1 VKAALALLAQMRP
14 GKGGRKVAVLG
25 DMLELGTFS
34 QDLHR
39 AIASDLSNN
48 GIDVFYA
55 SGPLMKN
62 LWDAAAPTQRGA
74 YAESSAELWPLLAKA
89 LKPGDCVMV
98 KGSLGSRMGLIVESM
113 RKDWPPRMET

>member
-1 VKAALALLAQMRP
+1 
-14 GKGGRKVAVLG
+14 
-25 DMLELGTFS
+25 MLELGAFG

-39 AIASDLSNN
+39 AIAGDLSSN
-48 GIDVFYA
+48 GIDVIYA

-62 LWDAAAPTQRGA
+62 LWDAAAPAQRGA
-74 YAESSAELWPLLAKA
+74 YAESPAELWPLLAQA